1 VSTLAVGILIEDA
14 VGKIVGPDPQR
25 LPPPPPLSTE
35 LGVLGVSSYQIALV
49 AGVVA
54 IVAALE
60 TFYRSRTGRAIL
72 AVAEDRDASL
82 LWGIDPTRL

>member
-1 VSTLAVGILIEDA
+1 AIAWLTHLVAVAPILSRPGGGGHGWLVSTLAVGILIEDA

-54 IVAALE
+54 IVAA
-60 TFYRSRTGRAIL
+60 
-72 AVAEDRDASL
+72 
-82 LWGIDPTRL
+82 